1 MADALNGQVTLP
13 PSDQRPVFIITEK
26 ERLSFTVGET
36 TFLYRRITPSKHSEL
51 RAAHTERGLFDEQAR
66 RNFLVDIATYCLCG
80 WENLR
85 DMEMHAVP
93 FLPEVIPHLP
103 FAVLE
108 RLDQLALEPSPDEL
122 MERYLRFLEGSS
134 PSSPPP
140 PATPLP
146 AGPAGN
152 N

>member
-26 ERLSFTVGET
+26 ERLSFTVGAT

-108 RLDQLALEPSPDEL
+108 QLDQLALEPSPDEL
-122 MERYLRFLEGSS
+122 MARYLRFLTDGS
-134 PSSPPP
+134 PSSPLR
-140 PATPLP
+140 PATPSP
-146 AGPAGN
+146 AGPAGSN
-152 N
+152 

>member
-1 MADALNGQVTLP
+1 MADATNGQVTLP
-13 PSDQRPVFIITEK
+13 PSHQRPVFIISDK

-51 RAAHTERGLFDEQAR
+51 RAAHTERGLFDAQAR

-85 DMEMHAVP
+85 DRQMEAVP
-93 FLPEVIPHLP
+93 FLPDVIPHLP

-108 RLDQLALEPSPDEL
+108 QLDQLALDPSPDEL
-122 MERYLRFLEGSS
+122 TARYLRFLTDSS
-134 PSSPPP
+134 PSSP
-140 PATPLP
+140 L
-146 AGPAGN
+146 GPDSP
-152 N
+152 

>member
-1 MADALNGQVTLP
+1 MAEGTNGQVTLP
-13 PSDQRPVFIITEK
+13 PSNQRPVFIITEK
-26 ERLSFTVGET
+26 ERLNFTVGDT
-36 TFLYRRITPSKHSEL
+36 TFHYRRITPSKHSEL

-85 DMEMHAVP
+85 DMQMQPVP

-108 RLDQLALEPSPDEL
+108 QLDQLCLEPSPDEL
-122 MERYLRFLEGSS
+122 MARYLRFLTDNS
-134 PSSPPP
+134 PSS
-140 PATPLP
+140 LP
-146 AGPAGN
+146 GQDSPSPVGPVGSN
-152 N
+152 

>member
-1 MADALNGQVTLP
+1 MAEASNGALTLP
-13 PSDQRPVFIITEK
+13 PSNQRPVFIISEK
-26 ERLSFTVGET
+26 ERLSFTVGDT
-36 TFLYRRITPSKHSEL
+36 TFQYRRITPSKHSEL

-85 DMEMHAVP
+85 DMEMRPVP

-108 RLDQLALEPSPDEL
+108 QLDKLALDPSPDDL
-122 MERYLRFLEGSS
+122 TARYLRFLTDSS
-134 PSSPPP
+134 PSSPPGP
-140 PATPLP
+140 DSPSP
-146 AGPAGN
+146 AGRADSN
-152 N
+152 

>member
-1 MADALNGQVTLP
+1 MPEALNGQVTLP
-13 PSDQRPVFIITEK
+13 PSTQRPVFIITEK
-26 ERLSFTVGET
+26 ERLSFMIGET
-36 TFLYRRITPSKHSEL
+36 TFHYRRITPSKHSEL
-51 RAAHTERGLFDEQAR
+51 RAAHTERGLFDEQAL

-85 DMEMHAVP
+85 DLQMQPVP

-108 RLDQLALEPSPDEL
+108 QLDQVVLEPSPDEL
-122 MERYLRFLEGSS
+122 MARYLRFLTDAS

-140 PATPLP
+140 PATPSP
-146 AGPAGN
+146 AGPAGSN
-152 N
+152 